1 MMFGDWAATPPEAHY
16 YTLVAGDHAA
26 SATLAAAAHQMLA
39 DAMTTE
45 GAVMA
50 ANTAGTAAAGWQG
63 VGGTAML
70 ASSAEYQVGIDLLTA
85 WLQAASAAAA
95 TIVEAY
101 NTAEANMVPGP
112 VCDTNRATQAGLVA
126 TNIGQ
131 NTPAIIALDTEY
143 FGEHWPHNAAV
154 MAAYQTAVVGMLD
167 TLAVPPPLAPMTGN
181 PAGPLAGVAQA
192 AAQGGTNAAMH
203 AGLQSMNET
212 AGAVQPT
219 EQAAAAPT
227 AGASQAMSSMGPMLG
242 QFGQFASMA
251 GQLPQMAGQLPQ
263 MLGQLP
269 QMATGLLGPLTSG
282 MSSMGG
288 AGAAGTEPVT
298 SAALSQASLTP
309 SGGLGAAG
317 GGGGGGGFGA
327 GGPGVVS
334 SFTRPTSSFNAP
346 NQPKLPAGWTA
357 SGEPPPAMA
366 SGTQPAA
373 GGGGGG
379 LYGAPAAMA
388 GRDGAGAGDKAPAR
402 TMQLT
407 GRPAAN
413 RGSDREN

>member
-1 MMFGDWAATPPEAHY
+1 MIFGDWAGTPPEAHY
-16 YTLVAGDHAA
+16 YALVAGDHAA
-26 SATLAAAAHQMLA
+26 SATLAATAHQVLA

-50 ANTAGTAAAGWQG
+50 ANTSSTAAEGFIG
-63 VGGTAML
+63 VGGTAMML
-70 ASSAEYQVGIDLLTA
+70 SAAQLHAAMELVSA
-85 WLQAASAAAA
+85 WMQAASVAAG

-101 NTAEANMVPGP
+101 HTAEVTMVPGL
-112 VCDTNRATQAGLVA
+112 VCDTNRTTQAGLVA
-126 TNIGQ
+126 SNVIGQ
-131 NTPAIIALDTEY
+131 HTPAIIALDTEY

-154 MAAYQTAVVGMLD
+154 MAAYQTAVVGVLE
-167 TLAVPPPLAPMTGN
+167 TLAVPPPLAPLTGN

-227 AGASQAMSSMGPMLG
+227 AGASQAMSSMAPMLG
-242 QFGQFASMA
+242 QFGQIASMA

-309 SGGLGAAG
+309 GGGLGAAG

-357 SGEPPPAMA
+357 VNEPPAAMA
-366 SGTQPAA
+366 AAAQPAA
-373 GGGGGG
+373 GGTGG

-388 GRDGAGAGDKAPAR
+388 GRDGGAAEDKAPAR

-407 GRPAAN
+407 GQPAAN
-413 RGSDREN
+413 RGSDRQI